1 MCCTEQFGITILDGS
16 QYFELWTFWLKR
28 TCAAALEPPH
38 CCWHKMWGVLQHLA
52 VLGDLYSPLPAGGS
66 PPLFSQLPTAI
77 FTLIINMLTLPSLP
91 GTPYFT
97 KPSWALCRLIW
108 VSSPLQVGNKNGH
121 NGQPQGSPSCF
132 LRDTIYVIRYL
143 ANVPLRRLVVVKRGA
158 KVPRGPL
165 LAGGYARI
173 FIPRDASCRHGTRFS
188 QRACRG
194 PPHALGPTKERNM
207 PDEEGEACPM
217 TKTSWPWPRLSVE
230 LQPRCDIPQSP
241 IKSVKSAASS
251 SSTAH
256 SFAR

>member
-1 MCCTEQFGITILDGS
+1 M
-16 QYFELWTFWLKR
+16 
-28 TCAAALEPPH
+28 
-38 CCWHKMWGVLQHLA
+38 LQHLA

-77 FTLIINMLTLPSLP
+77 FTLIINMLTLPLLP

-194 PPHALGPTKERNM
+194 PPHALGATKERNM
-207 PDEEGEACPM
+207 LDEEGEACPM
-217 TKTSWPWPRLSVE
+217 TKTS
-230 LQPRCDIPQSP
+230 
-241 IKSVKSAASS
+241 
-251 SSTAH
+251 
-256 SFAR
+256 